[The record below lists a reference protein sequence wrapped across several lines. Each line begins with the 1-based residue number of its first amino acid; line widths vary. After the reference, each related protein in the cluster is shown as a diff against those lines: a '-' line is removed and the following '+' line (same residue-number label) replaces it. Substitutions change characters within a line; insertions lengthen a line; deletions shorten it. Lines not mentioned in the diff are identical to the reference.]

1 MFSGSDVAG
10 DCGVDVL
17 APFAVATKTMKKG
30 STMR

>member
-17 APFAVATKTMKKG
+17 VPFAVATKTMTKKEVQ
-30 STMR
+30 